1 MGEPFLLLWKKNEN
15 LLVLFSLFIC
25 SRKLGTFY
33 QSIVSIGRF
42 CANWCLSK
50 NIFHGHLNQTSFLA
64 QQKKS
69 LFPLKSKPKYGTI
82 FLRSLETINMHP
94 NITYFFGSDVEQTEI
109 CEIRCEISSTRPKIN
124 LKKKLVK
131 N

>member
-1 MGEPFLLLWKKNEN
+1 MSEQKHLSW
-15 LLVLFSLFIC
+15 SLKSNVIF
-25 SRKLGTFY
+25 GT
-33 QSIVSIGRF
+33 
-42 CANWCLSK
+42 
-50 NIFHGHLNQTSFLA
+50 T
-64 QQKKS
+64 KKS